1 MLQGSIQ
8 PPKTPVFHIFF
19 HCFSDFHMHKVSVV
33 LAIFTCI
40 KVLQVRHAYLI
51 GTFCFVQIDGIQPN
65 TFPSSDQRVKNVT
78 GPIQLTKTPLSS
90 PFFHSF
96 NDFYVNKGSAG
107 EAHPT
112 HWYHLFRFGPKDRSH
127 TNEFK
132 IIALFILVRLPFF
145 LPFFAIL
152 TIFTTTMPL
161 YAREIYVN
169 GIYNF
174 VLVHRIQLAI
184 YLRPDQRVQNA
195 IRHYLACQDLCFQAF
210 FDVLSVFTILTYIRP
225 LCSWYT
231 HVINTFCSFRFI
243 KNSLKLF

>member
-1 MLQGSIQ
+1 
-8 PPKTPVFHIFF
+8 
-19 HCFSDFHMHKVSVV
+19 MHKSSVGKAC
-33 LAIFTCI
+33 LPNWYLLLCLDRWNTAQHFSKLRSTRSKCY
-40 KVLQVRHAYLI
+40 RTYSAY
-51 GTFCFVQIDGIQPN
+51 QD
-65 TFPSSDQRVKNVT
+65 
-78 GPIQLTKTPLSS
+78 PLSS

-96 NDFYVNKGSAG
+96 NDFHVNKGSAG

-132 IIALFILVRLPFF
+132 IIPLFVLVRLPFF

-161 YAREIYVN
+161 YARQIYVI

-195 IRHYLACQDLCFQAF
+195 IRHYLACQDLCF
-210 FDVLSVFTILTYIRP
+210 
-225 LCSWYT
+225 
-231 HVINTFCSFRFI
+231 
-243 KNSLKLF
+243 